1 MKRTAL
7 SILFLAGFSCMA
19 LSQSKRDKILALFQL
34 MRTEQQIASM
44 MDNMSMIQTM
54 ALKSNNVSKDSAMQA
69 YMKEE
74 NISML
79 KKIQST
85 TMVDLYDKYFTIAEI
100 QKYIDFYKTP
110 EGQKMLEV
118 MPNLQKDLLTNMMN
132 KDFPEMQERLKKRME
147 QLKN

>member
-69 YMKEE
+69 YLKEE

-79 KKIQST
+79 RKIQST

-118 MPNLQKDLLTNMMN
+118 MPNLQKDLVTNMMN